1 MARKNLLKGFKKPK
15 GISFEPIDS
24 KNLKVFHLNR
34 LTVPIR
40 IIRSFMPTRLKQVL
54 VQQLE
59 TL

>member
-24 KNLKVFHLNR
+24 TNPR
-34 LTVPIR
+34 LTVPIL
-40 IIRSFMPTRLKQVL
+40 ITRSFMPTRLKQVL
-54 VQQLE
+54 VPQLE